1 MSGACRRDDDLDLF
15 LIEIHA
21 GLASVE
27 DLLLDGDGAQ
37 LDAVG
42 LAQMQAVFTD
52 ARSRAAHLGFERLS
66 ALLEEGE
73 VLFSQA
79 AAGNVDGGT
88 IDRLA
93 GHVEV
98 VREILRS
105 IEADG
110 QDVEMPSQK
119 R

>member
-27 DLLLDGDGAQ
+27 DLLLDGDGSQ
-37 LDAVG
+37 LDAEA
-42 LAQMQAVFTD
+42 LAQMRTVFAD
-52 ARSRAAHLGFERLS
+52 ARSRAARLGFERLS
-66 ALLEEGE
+66 ALLEKGE

-79 AAGNVDGGT
+79 AAGSVDAGT
-88 IDRLA
+88 IELLA
-93 GHVEV
+93 GHIGL
-98 VREILRS
+98 VRDVLRS